1 MNEQAA
7 VHVFTERMDL
17 GFQRGKLRLGDVCP
31 RLGAVKG
38 LVKMYFTLQNYAS
51 SGERFKIRVLWIL
64 AESDIQKT
72 LWRI

>member
-1 MNEQAA
+1 
-7 VHVFTERMDL
+7 MDL
-17 GFQRGKLRLGDVCP
+17 GFPRGKLRLGDVCP

-38 LVKMYFTLQNYAS
+38 LVKMQNYAS
-51 SGERFKIRVLWIL
+51 SGERFKTRVLWIL